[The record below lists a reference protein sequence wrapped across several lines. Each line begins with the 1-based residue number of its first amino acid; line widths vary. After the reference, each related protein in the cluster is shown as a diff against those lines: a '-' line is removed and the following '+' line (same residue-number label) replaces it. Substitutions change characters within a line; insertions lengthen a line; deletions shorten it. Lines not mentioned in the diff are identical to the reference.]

1 MKSKTNLLTWA
12 LAFVLIC
19 LPLATFTSCGDDA
32 DDDNQSMKLTLNAGE
47 THDIGNGSG
56 WKSANPLVAS
66 VSGSTI
72 KANCVGNTTI
82 SSGSSNIK
90 VTVKATHFDFNDP
103 CLQWGASKSSVKSYM
118 SKYNLFNEKSTS
130 LTYDGSGKTYMYSYL
145 FENGKLNSSGILV
158 ESYYSSDI
166 TTYLKERYYPVL
178 VSEDDVIYM
187 VDAKQETLALVSVYT
202 SGYSVYVMV
211 VYTHYTG
218 EKVNK
223 APKMN
228 KFIKRNSSEEKAA
241 FNSLKEVLAPNM

>member
-1 MKSKTNLLTWA
+1 MKSKTNLLAWA

-32 DDDNQSMKLTLNAGE
+32 DDDNQSMNLTLNAGE

-130 LTYDGSGKTYMYSYL
+130 LIYDGSGKTYMYSYL

-166 TTYLKERYYPVL
+166 TTYLKERYYPVQ

-187 VDAKQETLALVSVYT
+187 VDAKQETFALVSVYT

>member
-1 MKSKTNLLTWA
+1 MKSKTNLLAWA

-32 DDDNQSMKLTLNAGE
+32 DDDNQSMNLTLNAGE

-103 CLQWGASKSSVKSYM
+103 CLRWGASKSSVKSYM
-118 SKYNLFNEKSTS
+118 SKYNLLKEESTS
-130 LTYDGSGKTYMYSYL
+130 LGYDGSGKTYMYNYL
-145 FENGKLNSSGILV
+145 FENGKLSSSSILV
-158 ESYYSSDI
+158 KSYYSSDI

-187 VDAKQETLALVSVYT
+187 VDAKQETLALVSVY
-202 SGYSVYVMV
+202 SYGYSVYVMV
-211 VYTHYTG
+211 IYAHYTG

-228 KFIKRNSSEEKAA
+228 KFKKRNSSEEKAA

>member
-1 MKSKTNLLTWA
+1 
-12 LAFVLIC
+12 
-19 LPLATFTSCGDDA
+19 
-32 DDDNQSMKLTLNAGE
+32 
-47 THDIGNGSG
+47 
-56 WKSANPLVAS
+56 
-66 VSGSTI
+66 
-72 KANCVGNTTI
+72 
-82 SSGSSNIK
+82 
-90 VTVKATHFDFNDP
+90 
-103 CLQWGASKSSVKSYM
+103 
-118 SKYNLFNEKSTS
+118 
-130 LTYDGSGKTYMYSYL
+130 MYSYL

>member
-1 MKSKTNLLTWA
+1 MKSKTNLLAWA

>member
-32 DDDNQSMKLTLNAGE
+32 DDDNQSMNLTLNAGE
-47 THDIGNGSG
+47 THDIGNGSD

-118 SKYNLFNEKSTS
+118 SKYNLLKEESTS
-130 LTYDGSGKTYMYSYL
+130 LVYDGSGKTYMYNYL
-145 FENGKLNSSGILV
+145 FENGKLSSSSILV
-158 ESYYSSDI
+158 KSYYSSDI

-187 VDAKQETLALVSVYT
+187 VDAKQETLALVSVY
-202 SGYSVYVMV
+202 SYGYSVYVMV
-211 VYTHYTG
+211 IYAHYTG
-218 EKVNK
+218 EKVCK

-241 FNSLKEVLAPNM
+241 FNSLKEVLVPNM

>member
-1 MKSKTNLLTWA
+1 MKSKTNLLAWA

-32 DDDNQSMKLTLNAGE
+32 DDDNQSMNLTLNAGE

-211 VYTHYTG
+211 IYTHYTG

>member
-1 MKSKTNLLTWA
+1 MKSKTNLLAWA

-211 VYTHYTG
+211 IYTHYTG

>member
-32 DDDNQSMKLTLNAGE
+32 DDDNQSMNLTLNAGE
-47 THDIGNGSG
+47 THDIGNGSD

-178 VSEDDVIYM
+178 VSDDDVIYM

>member
-32 DDDNQSMKLTLNAGE
+32 DDDNQSMNLTLNAGE
-47 THDIGNGSG
+47 THDIGNGSD

-166 TTYLKERYYPVL
+166 TTYLKERYYPVI
-178 VSEDDVIYM
+178 VSDDDVIYM

>member
-1 MKSKTNLLTWA
+1 M
-12 LAFVLIC
+12 LIC

>member
-1 MKSKTNLLTWA
+1 MKSKTNLLAWA

-82 SSGSSNIK
+82 SSGNSNIK

-145 FENGKLNSSGILV
+145 FENGKLSSSSILV
-158 ESYYSSDI
+158 KSYYSSDI

-187 VDAKQETLALVSVYT
+187 VDAKQETLALVSVY
-202 SGYSVYVMV
+202 SYGYSVYVMV
-211 VYTHYTG
+211 IYAHYTG
-218 EKVNK
+218 EKVCK

-241 FNSLKEVLAPNM
+241 FILLKEVLAPNM

>member
-1 MKSKTNLLTWA
+1 MN
-12 LAFVLIC
+12 
-19 LPLATFTSCGDDA
+19 
-32 DDDNQSMKLTLNAGE
+32 LTLNAGE

-211 VYTHYTG
+211 IYTHYTG

>member
-19 LPLATFTSCGDDA
+19 LPLATFTSCGDD
-32 DDDNQSMKLTLNAGE
+32 NQSMNLTLNAGE
-47 THDIGNGSG
+47 THDIGSGSD
-56 WKSANPLVAS
+56 WKSANPFVAS

-72 KANCVGNTTI
+72 EANCVGNTTV

-118 SKYNLFNEKSTS
+118 SKYNLLDEESTS
-130 LTYDGSGKTYMYSYL
+130 LGYDGSGKTYMYNYL
-145 FENGKLNSSGILV
+145 FENGKLNASSILV
-158 ESYYSSDI
+158 KSYYSSDI
-166 TTYLKERYYPVL
+166 AAYLKERYYPIH

-187 VDAKQETLALVSVYT
+187 IDAKQETFALVSVYT

-211 VYTHYTG
+211 IYGHYTG
-218 EKVNK
+218 EKVYK

>member
-1 MKSKTNLLTWA
+1 MKSKTNLQAWA

-32 DDDNQSMKLTLNAGE
+32 DDDNQSMNLTLNAGE

-211 VYTHYTG
+211 IYTHYTG

>member
-1 MKSKTNLLTWA
+1 MKSKTNLLAWA

-211 VYTHYTG
+211 IYTHYTG

-228 KFIKRNSSEEKAA
+228 KFKKRNSSEEKAA

>member
-1 MKSKTNLLTWA
+1 MKLKTNLLAWA

-202 SGYSVYVMV
+202 SGYSVYIMV
-211 VYTHYTG
+211 IYTHYTG

>member
-1 MKSKTNLLTWA
+1 MKSKTNLLAWA

-32 DDDNQSMKLTLNAGE
+32 DDDNQSMNLTLNAGE

-145 FENGKLNSSGILV
+145 FENGKLNSSGIFV

-211 VYTHYTG
+211 VYAPYTG
-218 EKVNK
+218 EKVYK

>member
-1 MKSKTNLLTWA
+1 MKSKTNLLAWA

-32 DDDNQSMKLTLNAGE
+32 DDDNQSMNLTLNAGE
-47 THDIGNGSG
+47 THDIGNGSD

-103 CLQWGASKSSVKSYM
+103 CLQWGASKSRVKSYM
-118 SKYNLFNEKSTS
+118 SKYNLLKEESTS
-130 LTYDGSGKTYMYSYL
+130 LVYDGSGKTYMYNYL
-145 FENGKLNSSGILV
+145 FENGKLNSSSILV
-158 ESYYSSDI
+158 KSYYSSDI

-187 VDAKQETLALVSVYT
+187 VDAKQETLALVSVY
-202 SGYSVYVMV
+202 SYGYSVYVMV
-211 VYTHYTG
+211 IYAHYTG
-218 EKVNK
+218 EKVYK

-228 KFIKRNSSEEKAA
+228 KFKKRNSSEEKAA

>member
-32 DDDNQSMKLTLNAGE
+32 DDDNQSMNLTLNAGE

-241 FNSLKEVLAPNM
+241 FNSLKEVLAPNI